1 MDKDCL
7 LRTNC
12 VFVIAK
18 KLIKKV
24 KEDDVVALASQLAY
38 NLILA
43 FFPFLMFLM
52 TLVGL
57 SSLSSNDVLI
67 SLKNVLPLSA
77 YQLIK
82 STVIEVVD
90 TQQKGLLWLS
100 ILLALWTSS
109 SAFSGVIK
117 GLNKAY
123 EVKET
128 RSYFKVTYI
137 SILCTLAFAL
147 MIIITLFLMVFGD
160 LIGKFLITKFPFDKA
175 IKFTWDMF
183 RFIILISMMI
193 LIFASLYYFTPNRR
207 LIWSEVL
214 PGAVISTI
222 GWLTTSYGFSFYVNN
237 FGNYSRFYGSLGAI
251 FVLMTW
257 LFLTSLLL
265 ILGGEINAV
274 LAEDY

>member
-7 LRTNC
+7 LRRNC
-12 VFVIAK
+12 FFIIVK

-24 KEDDVVALASQLAY
+24 KKDDIFALASQLAY

-57 SSLSSNDVLI
+57 SNLSSNDVLV
-67 SLKNVLPLSA
+67 SLKSILPLNA
-77 YQLIK
+77 YELIE
-82 STVIEVVD
+82 STVVEVVES
-90 TQQKGLLWLS
+90 QQKGLLWLS

-109 SAFSGVIK
+109 SGFSGVIK

-123 EVKET
+123 EVRET

-160 LIGKFLITKFPFDKA
+160 LIGKFLIIKFPFDKA
-175 IKFTWDMF
+175 IKFAWDMF

-207 LIWSEVL
+207 LTWSEVL

-222 GWLTTSYGFSFYVNN
+222 GWLATSYGFSFYVNN
-237 FGNYSRFYGSLGAI
+237 FSNYSRFYGSLGAI

-265 ILGGEINAV
+265 LLGGEINAV